1 MRLHVSNSLLHFSIS
16 LLNCFELRDIVS
28 FSNMLITEVVK
39 ILDRRIQ
46 FVRNCKTNK
55 LKNEN
60 EEWCIVNFSTRG
72 LNTED

>member
-1 MRLHVSNSLLHFSIS
+1 MRIHVSNSLVHFSIS

-28 FSNMLITEVVK
+28 FSIMLITEVVK

-55 LKNEN
+55 LKMKTKNG
-60 EEWCIVNFSTRG
+60 VLLTSAQ
-72 LNTED
+72 ED

>member
-1 MRLHVSNSLLHFSIS
+1 MRLHVSNSLVHSSIS
-16 LLNCFELRDIVS
+16 LLNCFKLRDIVF

-39 ILDRRIQ
+39 ILDWRIQ
-46 FVRNCKTNK
+46 FVRNCKTK

-72 LNTED
+72 LNIED

>member
-1 MRLHVSNSLLHFSIS
+1 MRLHVSNSLVHFSIS

-28 FSNMLITEVVK
+28 FSIMLITEVVK
-39 ILDRRIQ
+39 ILDLRIQ

>member
-1 MRLHVSNSLLHFSIS
+1 MRIHVSNSLVHFSIS

-28 FSNMLITEVVK
+28 FSIMLITEVVK

-55 LKNEN
+55 LKNKN

>member
-28 FSNMLITEVVK
+28 FSIMLITEVVK

-55 LKNEN
+55 LKMKMKNG
-60 EEWCIVNFSTRG
+60 VLLTSAQ
-72 LNTED
+72 ED

>member
-1 MRLHVSNSLLHFSIS
+1 MRLHVSNSLVHFSIS

-55 LKNEN
+55 LKKEN
-60 EEWCIVNFSTRG
+60 DEWCIVNYTIHKR
-72 LNTED
+72 TEH

>member
-1 MRLHVSNSLLHFSIS
+1 MRLHVSNSLVHFSIS
-16 LLNCFELRDIVS
+16 LLNCFEFRDIVS

-55 LKNEN
+55 LKKEN
-60 EEWCIVNFSTRG
+60 DEWCIVNYTIHKR
-72 LNTED
+72 TEH

>member
-1 MRLHVSNSLLHFSIS
+1 MRLHVSNSLVHFSIS

-28 FSNMLITEVVK
+28 FSIMLITEVVK

-55 LKNEN
+55 LKMKMKNG
-60 EEWCIVNFSTRG
+60 VLLTSAQ
-72 LNTED
+72 ED

>member
-1 MRLHVSNSLLHFSIS
+1 MRLHVSNSLAHFSIS

-28 FSNMLITEVVK
+28 FSIMLKTEVVK
-39 ILDRRIQ
+39 ILDRTIK

>member
-1 MRLHVSNSLLHFSIS
+1 MRLHVSNSLVHFSIS

-28 FSNMLITEVVK
+28 FSIMLITEVVK
-39 ILDRRIQ
+39 ILDLRIQ

-55 LKNEN
+55 LKN

>member
-1 MRLHVSNSLLHFSIS
+1 MRIHVSNSLVHFSIS

-28 FSNMLITEVVK
+28 FSIMLITEVVK

-55 LKNEN
+55 LKMKMKNG
-60 EEWCIVNFSTRG
+60 VLLTSAQ
-72 LNTED
+72 ED

>member
-1 MRLHVSNSLLHFSIS
+1 MRLHVSNSLVHFSIS

-46 FVRNCKTNK
+46 FVRNSKTK
-55 LKNEN
+55 IKK
-60 EEWCIVNFSTRG
+60 
-72 LNTED
+72 

>member
-55 LKNEN
+55 LKMKMKNG
-60 EEWCIVNFSTRG
+60 VLLTSAQ
-72 LNTED
+72 ED

>member
-1 MRLHVSNSLLHFSIS
+1 MRLHVSNSLVHFSIS

-55 LKNEN
+55 LENEN
-60 EEWCIVNFSTRG
+60 EECCIVNYTIHKR
-72 LNTED
+72 TEH

>member
-1 MRLHVSNSLLHFSIS
+1 MRIHVSNSLVHFSIS

-28 FSNMLITEVVK
+28 FSIMLITEVVK

-55 LKNEN
+55 FKK
-60 EEWCIVNFSTRG
+60 
-72 LNTED
+72 

>member
-1 MRLHVSNSLLHFSIS
+1 MRLHVSNSLVHFSIS
-16 LLNCFELRDIVS
+16 LLNCFESRDIVS

-60 EEWCIVNFSTRG
+60 EECCIVNYTIHKR
-72 LNTED
+72 TEH